1 MFPSAAKFQRNR
13 RTQPRV
19 YAAMH
24 PFSALVAA
32 TTIVIIAGC
41 ATPQPTTSTS
51 LEPKIRAKVDKGI
64 IEPGFTPEMVYL
76 ALGKPTEPNQSLAD
90 ATTNGTWVY
99 HEFHRTD
106 AGLVKAGFRTRSVFD
121 PTKNAEVIKTEKIDP
136 KALPNLKPHSL
147 QVTFREGRV
156 VEIQRVAEI

>member
-1 MFPSAAKFQRNR
+1 MHL
-13 RTQPRV
+13 PRV
-19 YAAMH
+19 
-24 PFSALVAA
+24 LVTA
-32 TTIVIIAGC
+32 TTLLLIAGC

-76 ALGKPTEPNQSLAD
+76 ALGKPSEPAQSLSD

-99 HEFHRTD
+99 HDFHRTD

-121 PTKNAEVIKTEKIDP
+121 STKNAEVIKTEKIDP
-136 KALPNLKPHSL
+136 QALPKLKAHSL
-147 QVTFREGRV
+147 HVTFREGRV
-156 VEIQRVAEI
+156 VEIQRGAEI